1 MEDLARMGGV
11 PAITALQQLP
21 SARQANLLRHWL
33 RSAHAASAN
42 TAQLEELLDQVADCR
57 TRGHQIRIK
66 VGEGFVQRQGE
77 RLQYLAEASL

>member
-1 MEDLARMGGV
+1 MGGV

-21 SARQANLLRHWL
+21 RARQANVLRHWL
-33 RSAHAASAN
+33 RSVHAASASA
-42 TAQLEELLDQVADCR
+42 AQVEELLAQIEDCR

-77 RLQYLAEASL
+77 RLHYRRDEG